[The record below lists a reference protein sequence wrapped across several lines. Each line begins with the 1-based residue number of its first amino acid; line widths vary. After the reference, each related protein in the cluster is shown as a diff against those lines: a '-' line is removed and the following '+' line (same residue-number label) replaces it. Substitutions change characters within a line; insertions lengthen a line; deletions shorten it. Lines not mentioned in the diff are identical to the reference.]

1 MSKRKRQYFER
12 RKNDETY
19 HSGLPA
25 DCACFL
31 SDGLRLRT
39 RMGGSYLPLTP
50 KTCKICQEVEG
61 EALDHTWK
69 DATCTEPKTCETCEK
84 TKGSSLG
91 HDYSDEEIVNPDY
104 IAATATFV
112 KTCSNCNEQ
121 ESREGVLTSLH
132 DGSVVLMSAD
142 EFSAR
147 FTEKLM
153 EVQTLLGDDQYLSM
167 ISESDGILCMYL
179 CQRVNGKMTQPG
191 YFVMRDLNDE
201 NLSYIQ
207 HAEGG
212 AFMGVVGT
220 VSGADQTA
228 LAIIAMIA
236 TMDPSLA
243 LTEVTQQ
250 AADWLNSSSNSLKL
264 NGLAYSYTPIDK
276 NNTLVGFAVHE

>member
-1 MSKRKRQYFER
+1 MKRTILVCLLIALAFCL
-12 RKNDETY
+12 T
-19 HSGLPA
+19 
-25 DCACFL
+25 AC
-31 SDGLRLRT
+31 GCEHEWEEAT
-39 RMGGSYLPLTP
+39 CLTP
-50 KTCKICQEVEG
+50 KTCNLCQEVEG
-61 EALDHTWK
+61 EALGHTWK
-69 DATCTEPKTCETCEK
+69 DATCTAPKTCETCEK
-84 TKGSSLG
+84 TKDSSLG
-91 HDYSDEEIVNPDY
+91 HDYGDEEIINPDY

-112 KTCSNCNEQ
+112 KTCSTCKEQ
-121 ESREGVLTSLH
+121 ESREGALTSLH

-167 ISESDGILCMYL
+167 ISESDNVLCMYL
-179 CQRVNGKMTQPG
+179 CQRVNGKITQPG

-201 NLSYIQ
+201 NLSYTQ

-228 LAIIAMIA
+228 LAIISMIA

-243 LTEVTQQ
+243 LTDVTQQ

-264 NGLAYSYTPIDK
+264 NGLTYSYAPIDK
-276 NNTLVGFAVHE
+276 NNTLVGFTVHE